1 MKKLLSILLLI
12 LSVSATAQPI
22 DTLNLITSLQKEVS
36 TLKVSISRL
45 QQEDARLNLLGLTQ
59 SNTLDS
65 LKDVSKTQE
74 ESLQTL
80 AKEIGAE
87 ISGANKKIEENTST
101 LSDSIK
107 KRSLTGLLAILF
119 TLVLFIIT
127 YGILRGK
134 ISKSSSA
141 ITKIKEAQ
149 NSLDSAQKAMQEE
162 SVKLDNKLM
171 ELLDNQLKVEKESS
185 DDDHSLVKSIATE
198 VARIEQNLLFMDAKT
213 KGVSN
218 LKNRASAIKSTLQS
232 KGYDIPTLV
241 GETYHEGDNIV
252 PTMELDEELPAGTN
266 VIRRVMKPMILYKGK
281 LIQAAEVV
289 VAYNE

>member
-1 MKKLLSILLLI
+1 MKKLLSLLLLI

-22 DTLNLITSLQKEVS
+22 DTLKLITSLQKEVS
-36 TLKVSISRL
+36 TIKVSISHL

-198 VARIEQNLLFMDAKT
+198 VARIEQNLQFMDAKT

>member
-22 DTLNLITSLQKEVS
+22 DTLKLITSLQKEVS

-45 QQEDARLNLLGLTQ
+45 QQEDARLNLLGLTH

-74 ESLQTL
+74 ESLHTL

-119 TLVLFIIT
+119 TLVLFIIA